1 MVIIKDPF
9 YRKLWRDLWL
19 MRGQALA
26 IVLVIAAGVST
37 YVMARCTLVSLKRA
51 QETYYAQYR
60 FAEVFAHLK
69 RAPRSLEQRISEI
82 PGIAQTM
89 TRIVVTVKA
98 DMPGMSE
105 PVTARLI
112 SIPERG
118 PPLVNQLHLRT
129 GRYIEPGRVGEVL
142 VSEGFAKSHRLV
154 PGDSVSVVVNGR
166 LRELSIVGVA
176 LSPEFIFQIRDG
188 DVMPDDRRYGVFW
201 MGEAELAA
209 AFDLQGAFNDVV
221 CTFSAGANTADVLK
235 RLDDL
240 TAPYGGLGA
249 IGRANQSSHE
259 FVTNEMQELR
269 GMAVVVPTIFL
280 GISAFLLNMVV
291 SRLIAMQREQIA
303 ALKAFGYTSR
313 EIGWHYTQLV
323 LLFVVLGV
331 IIGTLGGFYLGAL
344 VTRMYTHFFHFPVF
358 AFYPDYLVVLSACGI
373 SSTAATLGTLTSVRR
388 AVSLPPAEAMRP
400 EPPTRFGPSLLE
412 RLGPG
417 RSFSEPTKLIFRQL
431 ERAPIKSALT
441 CCGIA
446 LSVAVLILGS
456 FMLDAVNYAIDSQ
469 YNVAMREDLTVLLV
483 DPSTTHTMDAI
494 NRLPGVRISEPM
506 RAVST
511 RLSHGS
517 RFRRLVVVGLSDQA
531 ELHRLID
538 INGQEVALPQE
549 GIVLSRKLGEVLGVQ
564 VGDPLLMEVLEG
576 RRGIV
581 EIPVTGLITDFAGT
595 AAYMNRQYL
604 NHILQEG
611 DIVSG
616 AFVAADSGSI
626 DSLYHSLKNAPRV
639 ASVNIKGSALKSFR
653 DTVASNLLVMRSFVV
668 SLAAIITV
676 GVVFNSTRIS
686 LAERSRELATL
697 RVIGFTRRETSLLL
711 LGELGLLVT
720 IAIPL
725 GLLMG
730 YGLAA
735 FLIRFSYDTELFRMP
750 LVINR
755 STYGFAVVSTLLSA
769 LGSALVVRHLLDRLD
784 LIAVLKTRE

>member
-51 QETYYAQYR
+51 QETYYSQYR
-60 FAEVFAHLK
+60 FAEVFTHLK
-69 RAPRSLEQRISEI
+69 RAPRTLEQRISEI
-82 PGIAQTM
+82 PGIAQVL
-89 TRIVVTVKA
+89 TRIVVTVKV
-98 DMPGMSE
+98 DMPGLIE
-105 PVTARLI
+105 PATAKLI
-112 SIPERG
+112 SIPEREP
-118 PPLVNQLHLRT
+118 PPLNQLHLRT
-129 GRYIEPGRVGEVL
+129 GRYIEPGRPGEVL
-142 VSEGFAKSHRLV
+142 ISEGFAKSHRLV
-154 PGDSVSVVVNGR
+154 PGNLVRVIINGR
-166 LRELSIVGVA
+166 LRELTIVGVA
-176 LSPEFIFQIRDG
+176 LSPEFIFQIREG

-201 MGEAELAA
+201 MGETELAA

-221 CTFSAGANTADVLK
+221 CSLSGGANEADVLK
-235 RLDDL
+235 NLDDL
-240 TAPYGGLGA
+240 TEPYGGLGA
-249 IGRANQSSHE
+249 MGRTDQSSHE

-303 ALKAFGYTSR
+303 ALKAFGYTPW

-323 LLFVVLGV
+323 MLFVVLGV
-331 IIGTLGGFYLGAL
+331 VVGALGGFYFGVI
-344 VTRMYTHFFHFPVF
+344 VTRMYTRFFHFPVF
-358 AFYPDYLVVLSACGI
+358 AFTPDYVVVLSAFGI
-373 SSTAATLGTLTSVRR
+373 SSAAAILGTLTAVRR

-400 EPPTRFGPSLLE
+400 EPPARFGPSFME

-417 RSFSEPTKLIFRQL
+417 RSFSEPVKLIFRQL
-431 ERAPIKSALT
+431 ERAPVKSALT

-446 LSVAVLILGS
+446 LAVAVLILGS
-456 FMLDAVNYAIDSQ
+456 FMLDAINYAINAQ
-469 YNVAMREDLTVLLV
+469 YNVAMREDLSVLLIE
-483 DPSTTHTMDAI
+483 PGTTQAMHAI
-494 NRLPGVRISEPM
+494 DRLPGIRLSEPM
-506 RAVST
+506 RVVPT
-511 RLSHGS
+511 RLSFGS
-517 RFRRLVVVGLSDQA
+517 RFRRLAVIGLSDNA
-531 ELHRLID
+531 ELHRLMD
-538 INGQEVALPQE
+538 INSQRVALPPE
-549 GIVLSRKLGEVLGVQ
+549 GIVLSKKLGEVLGVQ
-564 VGDPLLMEVLEG
+564 VGNTLLMEVLEG
-576 RRGIV
+576 RRTVV
-581 EIPVTGLITDFAGT
+581 EVPVTGLITDFAGT
-595 AAYMNRQYL
+595 AAYMDRKHL
-604 NHILQEG
+604 NQILQEG

-626 DSLYHSLKNAPRV
+626 DSLYLSLKNAPRV

-653 DTVASNLLVMRSFVV
+653 DTVARNLLLMRTFVV
-668 SLAAIITV
+668 SFAAVITV

-711 LGELGLLVT
+711 LGELGLLVA

-725 GLLMG
+725 GLVMG

-755 STYGFAVVSTLLSA
+755 STYGFAAVATLLSA

-784 LIAVLKTRE
+784 LVAVLKTRE